1 MKILIQKRAAVA
13 ALVAFAWVG
22 IAVQAWAGAD
32 DYDFQLVTTEIKKG
46 DTADIAVRLIDKRSG
61 KPVPDAVIVT
71 TRIDMG
77 PDGMEMM
84 TAPIE
89 PTSSTEPGIYHFK
102 VKLMMVG
109 SWALTLA
116 ARIPGQSEF
125 LQKKLVFK
133 AVL

>member
-1 MKILIQKRAAVA
+1 MNLLTQKRAAVA

-22 IAVQAWAGAD
+22 IALQAWAGAD
-32 DYDFQLVTTEIKKG
+32 DYDFQLVKTEIKKG
-46 DTADIAVRLIDKRSG
+46 DAADIAVRLIDKRTG

-71 TRIDMG
+71 KRIDMG

-84 TAPIE
+84 TASIE
-89 PTSSTEPGIYHFK
+89 ETPSTEPGIYHFK
-102 VKLMMVG
+102 VKLMMAG

-116 ARIPGQSEF
+116 AEIPGLPDP
-125 LQKKLVFK
+125 LQKKLVLK